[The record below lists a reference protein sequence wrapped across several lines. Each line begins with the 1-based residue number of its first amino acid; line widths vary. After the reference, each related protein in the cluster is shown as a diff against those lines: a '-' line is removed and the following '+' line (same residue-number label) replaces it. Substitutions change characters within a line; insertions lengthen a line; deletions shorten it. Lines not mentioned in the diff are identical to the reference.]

1 MANEPLLLSEILDR
15 VLDEADFDAAHAALM
30 STESGRAFLAE
41 YARRNRHADTQTV
54 VSALARVEAAVRGD
68 PAPQFALA
76 LPDIASEIERI
87 ADELA
92 VSQMGDD
99 ISVAIERIHDVAFM
113 LHERT
118 VEQSLRDAFD
128 DAIRKLSDALTQPA
142 GIVERGQQAAV
153 QLRAIAARL
162 QGSAA
167 PLPDVVQPLPAV
179 NIDQQSASETVAT
192 FAGSPAGDSNP
203 APEVDLTVDPQAF
216 SEEQLA
222 VEVIDAAELP
232 ADIAPIEDVSP
243 VENVVE
249 AVNGAGEVSEASP
262 DLPKASESVLE
273 QAFDSDAFVRSAAL
287 SQNPSSVLLPP
298 QQAPHDNASVG
309 EPVNDQL
316 LPSDIYVQDVVVGPE
331 EDPGDLFEPM
341 PMPSPVSAL
350 AVSEEGALEPDS
362 SQERANIAPATHSVP
377 LAAASDPLAAV
388 RDLSEEEL
396 IALFS

>member
-1 MANEPLLLSEILDR
+1 
-15 VLDEADFDAAHAALM
+15 
-30 STESGRAFLAE
+30 
-41 YARRNRHADTQTV
+41 
-54 VSALARVEAAVRGD
+54 
-68 PAPQFALA
+68 
-76 LPDIASEIERI
+76 
-87 ADELA
+87 
-92 VSQMGDD
+92 
-99 ISVAIERIHDVAFM
+99 
-113 LHERT
+113 
-118 VEQSLRDAFD
+118 
-128 DAIRKLSDALTQPA
+128 
-142 GIVERGQQAAV
+142 
-153 QLRAIAARL
+153 
-162 QGSAA
+162 
-167 PLPDVVQPLPAV
+167 
-179 NIDQQSASETVAT
+179 VAT

-203 APEVDLTVDPQAF
+203 APEVDLPVDPQAF

-222 VEVIDAAELP
+222 VEVIEAAELS

-249 AVNGAGEVSEASP
+249 AVNGAGDASEASP
-262 DLPKASESVLE
+262 DLPQASESVLE

-316 LPSDIYVQDVVVGPE
+316 LPSEIYVQDVVVGPE

-350 AVSEEGALEPDS
+350 AVSEEAALEPDS